1 VPTGVELL
9 GMLLAMAG
17 LVITVTTS
25 RRGPLQAS
33 QASQTQGQGP
43 STIANKDRS

>member
-1 VPTGVELL
+1 VLGHVPTGVELL

-25 RRGPLQAS
+25 RSMTLRAS
-33 QASQTQGQGP
+33 
-43 STIANKDRS
+43 